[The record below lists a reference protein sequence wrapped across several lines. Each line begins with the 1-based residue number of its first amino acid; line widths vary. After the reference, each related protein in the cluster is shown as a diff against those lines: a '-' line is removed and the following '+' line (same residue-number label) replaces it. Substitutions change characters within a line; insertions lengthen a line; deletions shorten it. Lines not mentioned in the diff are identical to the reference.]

1 MATIFQSVRSEEGQ
15 VGAHDAE
22 KTREHAEAPCESLQ
36 HLHLKVDLVPASF
49 RNGVDHLLGRGCCTP
64 GHVCLDGGCGL
75 FVDVDHVDGDVG
87 SRRDVWLG

>member
-1 MATIFQSVRSEEGQ
+1 MATIFQSVRSQEGQ

-36 HLHLKVDLVPASF
+36 HLHLEIDL
-49 RNGVDHLLGRGCCTP
+49 VDHLLGRSCCTP

-87 SRRDVWLG
+87 SRRDGWLG